1 MDCGLLLDDTALRL
15 LGIGLRVL
23 AHEVDALD
31 NHTVLLG
38 ENGKNLAG
46 LAFIVTGIYIHGVTF
61 LDLEL
66 FHTSD

>member
-1 MDCGLLLDDTALRL
+1 MLADTTLGL

-23 AHEVDALD
+23 ADEVDAFD
-31 NHTVLLG
+31 DHTVLLG